1 MLGSLAQRLRSA
13 ADDPFAVFNSV
24 QDHVLRAGR
33 VHVESLVLS
42 AFTAAVSRCDDPDA
56 SVLLGR
62 VCDLYAL
69 STIEADRAWFLE
81 HGRLTGARSKAI
93 TSAVNGLCAE
103 LRPHA
108 RTLVDA
114 FAIPEQFLAAPMLRS

>member
-1 MLGSLAQRLRSA
+1 
-13 ADDPFAVFNSV
+13 VFNAA

-33 VHVESLVLS
+33 VHVDRLVLE
-42 AFTAAVSRCDDPDA
+42 AFVRAIDRCADPDA
-56 SVLLGR
+56 KALLEK

-69 STIEADRAWFLE
+69 ANIEADRAWFLE
-81 HGRLTGARSKAI
+81 HGRLTSGRSKAVVA
-93 TSAVNGLCAE
+93 AVNGLCAD

-114 FAIPEQFLAAPMLRS
+114 FAIPEQLLAAPMLMTK

>member
-1 MLGSLAQRLRSA
+1 
-13 ADDPFAVFNSV
+13 VFNAA

-33 VHVESLVLS
+33 VHVDRLVLE
-42 AFTAAVSRCDDPDA
+42 AFVRAIARCADPEPKT
-56 SVLLGR
+56 LLER

-69 STIEADRAWFLE
+69 ANLEADRAWFPE
-81 HGRLTGARSKAI
+81 HGRLTSGRSKAVVA
-93 TSAVNGLCAE
+93 AVNALCAD

-114 FAIPEQFLAAPMLRS
+114 FAIPEQFLAAPMLKAD